1 MTINPIIPRG
11 RMGLWRLMLPRV
23 VGLRNARRE
32 APRPRHHRTSVAFT
46 IDLWRP
52 FGGID
57 ASFETKMAFSL
68 ILNFQKHGMA
78 LLLEA
83 GHSRIAAHLRI
94 INPCL
99 RSLFRRTKK
108 VCRASFD
115 SD

>member
-1 MTINPIIPRG
+1 MKSDDKPYNPTWKNGLVAANAAPRCG
-11 RMGLWRLMLPRV
+11 AKKRKKG
-23 VGLRNARRE
+23 G
-32 APRPRHHRTSVAFT
+32 PRPRHHRTSVAFT

-94 INPCL
+94 INP
-99 RSLFRRTKK
+99 
-108 VCRASFD
+108 
-115 SD
+115 